1 MTTTD
6 TDTAIRV
13 LETNVIARQG
23 VWTPWAAILCV
34 ACEQVV
40 LDDRPAHYG
49 KRRAYLATLDV
60 AAHVAPSEGELLAR
74 CDTCRCAC
82 YVEAEVA
89 LLQRIG
95 FAASELAWEHGT
107 FGVAMAQ
114 TGGMCAALVL
124 TDRAKG
130 LQVVITGLDGS
141 IVVGRYAVANPDEAT
156 WDEPIDV
163 AETAPYYE
171 GGALADA
178 DTLTVLVSEAAR
190 IAVQFS
196 EVAL

>member
-1 MTTTD
+1 M
-6 TDTAIRV
+6 
-13 LETNVIARQG
+13 ARQG

-40 LDDRPAHYG
+40 LDARPAHYG
-49 KRRAYLATLDV
+49 KRRAFLATLDV
-60 AAHVAPSEGELLAR
+60 AAHVAPSEGELLAK

-95 FAASELAWEHGT
+95 FAASERAWEHGT
-107 FGVAMAQ
+107 VGVALEQ

-124 TDRAKG
+124 TDRARG
-130 LQVVITGLDGS
+130 VQVVVTGLDGNFV
-141 IVVGRYAVANPDEAT
+141 IGRYAVENPDEAT
-156 WDEPIDV
+156 WDEPLDV

-171 GGALADA
+171 GGTLADA
-178 DTLTVLVSEAAR
+178 STLTALVSEVAC

-196 EVAL
+196 ELAL